1 MKNKFIISVFLFL
14 YYCLFSGCS
23 KEKPQAGHEGHQ
35 AVESKAGEQKE
46 TMPADMAMP
55 EQPDIKQPAVEQPK
69 VEGYT
74 PIELPPE
81 RVQKMGIT
89 TAKVSSRKFIRT
101 LRTTGI
107 VEIDETRLTH
117 VHTKSDGWI
126 EELFVDFIGK
136 PVKKGQPLFSI
147 YSPELLT
154 TQEEYLLALK
164 DSERNVKGP
173 LSSEV
178 GQASKDL
185 LAAARRRLELWDMPA
200 EDIDKL
206 EKTRTPKRA
215 VVINSPRDGVVI
227 QKDILKGMS
236 VNPEMHLYAIA
247 DLSNIWVKA
256 DIYENDIS
264 FVRVGQS
271 ANLSIAALPEK
282 ILKGVVKFI
291 DPVLDEAT
299 RTVKVRFEFDNKEEL
314 LKPGMYA
321 TIELEID
328 KGSGLAVPE
337 EAVIDTGKR
346 KIVFIS
352 KGEGRFDPREVKL
365 KEKADKFY
373 PVISGLS
380 ENELVVTSAQ
390 FLLDSESSLKASGES
405 GMPGMDMGKEKK

>member
-1 MKNKFIISVFLFL
+1 MRINKIILVSIPLVFFG
-14 YYCLFSGCS
+14 CPGCS
-23 KEKPQAGHEGHQ
+23 KEKPQAEHEGHK
-35 AVESKAGEQKE
+35 AVESKAEDKKE
-46 TMPADMAMP
+46 VMPADMAMP
-55 EQPDIKQPAVEQPK
+55 EQPSAGKPLAEQSK
-69 VEGYT
+69 VEGYA

-89 TAKVSSRKFIRT
+89 MAKISLRKFTRT

-117 VHTKSDGWI
+117 VHTKTNGWI
-126 EELFVDFIGK
+126 EELYVDFIGK

-173 LSSEV
+173 LSNEV

-200 EDIDKL
+200 EEIDNL
-206 EKTRTPKRA
+206 EKTRTPKRT

-264 FVRVGQS
+264 FTRVGQS

-390 FLLDSESSLKASGES
+390 FLIDSESSLKSSGES
-405 GMPGMDMGKEKK
+405 GMPGMDMGKKK